1 MNIVK
6 QKWEFFNTLV
16 PVAPKQTEKLFR
28 FGLQVLAL
36 RSIGSLR
43 SNARLA
49 PLNWYTAK
57 SKVCRLVS
65 NPRMPKLF
73 GALLV
78 RLALVGVK
86 DIVAVDFSDF
96 GEFHVLMFAKQTR
109 KGRTIPLYLE
119 ILTYPIEK
127 GFSQNLFIINAIG
140 NLTKLVGCKPKL
152 VFDRGFAC
160 PAIVRFLRRNQY
172 SFVIRI
178 KKSKSVTDRVTGEKI
193 LVKNSCAND
202 LRVCAYN
209 HDLRLIISERSGK
222 NEEPWYLIT
231 NDFRSSHKKIIE
243 IYYHRFEIE
252 EFFRDAKRML
262 GLEHV
267 QFKTPL
273 SLSITL
279 WFAILGFWFL
289 WMLQEKLGEQTRK
302 ARAMMKLSIIRYYFE
317 QLHKEIIL
325 AAEAPFMRVVDG

>member
-6 QKWEFFNTLV
+6 QKWEFFNSLAAC
-16 PVAPKQTEKLFR
+16 APKQTQKLFC

-36 RSIGSLR
+36 RSIESLR

-49 PLNWYTAK
+49 SLNWYTAK
-57 SKVCRLVS
+57 SKVGRLVS

-73 GALLV
+73 AYLLV
-78 RLALVGVK
+78 KLEVVGER

-109 KGRTIPLYLE
+109 KGRTIPLYFE
-119 ILTYPIEK
+119 ILAYPIEK
-127 GFSQNLFIINAIG
+127 GSSQNLFIIHAIG
-140 NLTKLVGCKPKL
+140 NFTNLVGCKPKL

-160 PAIVRFLRRNQY
+160 PAIIRFLRRNQY
-172 SFVIRI
+172 VFVIRI
-178 KKSKSVTDRVTGEKI
+178 KKNKSVTVRETGEKI
-193 LVKNSCAND
+193 LAKDSPSND
-202 LRVCAYN
+202 LNVYAYDHN
-209 HDLRLIISERSGK
+209 LRLVISERSGK

-231 NDFRSSHKKIIE
+231 NDFRSSREKIIDT
-243 IYYHRFEIE
+243 YYHRFEIE
-252 EFFRDAKRML
+252 EFFRDAKRIL

-267 QFKTPL
+267 QFKTTL

-279 WFAILGFWFL
+279 WFAMLGFWFL
-289 WMLQEKLGEQTRK
+289 WMLEEKLGEQTRK
-302 ARAMMKLSIIRYYFE
+302 ARATMRLSIIRYYFE

-325 AAEAPFMRVVDG
+325 AAEAPFMFVADG